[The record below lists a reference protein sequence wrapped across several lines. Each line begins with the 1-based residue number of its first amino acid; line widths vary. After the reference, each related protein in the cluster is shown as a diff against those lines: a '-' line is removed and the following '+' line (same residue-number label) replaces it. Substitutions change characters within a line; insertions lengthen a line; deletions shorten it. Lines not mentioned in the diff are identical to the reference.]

1 MVPVALLTRYSI
13 TYFFG
18 MNQIH
23 PQNTIMIGTLPY
35 QPCRYSI
42 HLLLWWELTSLSKY
56 DNDRTLPDHIVVI
69 FVVSY
74 IGLPSVV
81 LKE

>member
-1 MVPVALLTRYSI
+1 MVLVALLTRYSI

-35 QPCRYSI
+35 QAM
-42 HLLLWWELTSLSKY
+42 SL
-56 DNDRTLPDHIVVI
+56 
-69 FVVSY
+69 
-74 IGLPSVV
+74 
-81 LKE
+81 